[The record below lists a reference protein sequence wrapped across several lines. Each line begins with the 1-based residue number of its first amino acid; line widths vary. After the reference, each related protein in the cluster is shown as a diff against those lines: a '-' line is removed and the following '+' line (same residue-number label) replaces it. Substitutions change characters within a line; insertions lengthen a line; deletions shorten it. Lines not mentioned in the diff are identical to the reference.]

1 MNLNLFPPTI
11 ADLERAL
18 LRQNQ
23 TVRELK
29 ARLEAC
35 DRALDRAIAFD
46 PELRNDAMRKAKRAE
61 VADDPDY
68 QRLVIEV
75 QKAAEITRLIEIDL
89 DLTKNQFAVAKLET
103 RERIARLEAVAA

>member
-1 MNLNLFPPTI
+1 MNLNLFPLTI

-18 LRQNQ
+18 LKQNQ

-46 PELRNDAMRKAKRAE
+46 SELKNDLQRKVKRSELA
-61 VADDPDY
+61 ADPDY
-68 QRLVIEV
+68 QWLVNEV
-75 QKAAEITRLIEIDL
+75 SKAVEIARLIEIDL
-89 DLTKNQFAVAKLET
+89 DLTKNEFAVAKLEV
-103 RERIARLEAVAA
+103 RERIARLEGAAA